1 MTYARSMLCMFFTLE
16 FLLLLTAHT
25 SAITTTTISIPNT
38 NNTATGIAV
47 VRLLLLALAPRD
59 AINTVKFTELML
71 FMLFIYENRC
81 SQCIISPLTV
91 GSGLVFLVLV
101 VTVLVVLGLCDS
113 CVVVVVEMAD
123 VTDGLLKPIVESIGM
138 LNRVDTVADVTVMVS
153 VNIHNV

>member
-1 MTYARSMLCMFFTLE
+1 MTYTRSMLCIFFTLE

-47 VRLLLLALAPRD
+47 VVRLLLLALTPRD
-59 AINTVKFTELML
+59 AVNFLLYK
-71 FMLFIYENRC
+71 NRC
-81 SQCIISPLTV
+81 SQYVISPLTV
-91 GSGLVFLVLV
+91 GSFLVLV
-101 VTVLVVLGLCDS
+101 VTVLVVLDLHDS
-113 CVVVVVEMAD
+113 CVVVVVDMAD
-123 VTDGLLKPIVESIGM
+123 VTDGVLKPIVESIGM

>member
-1 MTYARSMLCMFFTLE
+1 MLCIFFTLE

-47 VRLLLLALAPRD
+47 AVRLLLLALTPRD
-59 AINTVKFTELML
+59 AVNFLL
-71 FMLFIYENRC
+71 YENRC
-81 SQCIISPLTV
+81 SQCVISPLTV

-101 VTVLVVLGLCDS
+101 VTVLVVLDLRDS
-113 CVVVVVEMAD
+113 CVVVVVDMAD

-153 VNIHNV
+153 VN

>member
-59 AINTVKFTELML
+59 AIINTVKFTELML
-71 FMLFIYENRC
+71 LYM
-81 SQCIISPLTV
+81 Q
-91 GSGLVFLVLV
+91 
-101 VTVLVVLGLCDS
+101 
-113 CVVVVVEMAD
+113 
-123 VTDGLLKPIVESIGM
+123 IG
-138 LNRVDTVADVTVMVS
+138 AVS
-153 VNIHNV
+153 V

>member
-1 MTYARSMLCMFFTLE
+1 MLCMFFTLE

-47 VRLLLLALAPRD
+47 VVRLLLLALTPRD
-59 AINTVKFTELML
+59 AVNFLL
-71 FMLFIYENRC
+71 YENRC
-81 SQCIISPLTV
+81 SQYVISPVTV
-91 GSGLVFLVLV
+91 GSFLVLV
-101 VTVLVVLGLCDS
+101 VTVLVVLDLRDS
-113 CVVVVVEMAD
+113 CVVVVVDMAD

>member
-1 MTYARSMLCMFFTLE
+1 MLCMFFTLE

-47 VRLLLLALAPRD
+47 VVRLLLLALTPRD
-59 AINTVKFTELML
+59 AVNFLL
-71 FMLFIYENRC
+71 YENRC
-81 SQCIISPLTV
+81 SQCVISPLTV

-101 VTVLVVLGLCDS
+101 VTVLVVLGLRDS
-113 CVVVVVEMAD
+113 CVVVVVDMAD

>member
-47 VRLLLLALAPRD
+47 AVRLLLLALTPRD
-59 AINTVKFTELML
+59 AVNFLL
-71 FMLFIYENRC
+71 YENRC
-81 SQCIISPLTV
+81 SQCVISPLTV

-101 VTVLVVLGLCDS
+101 VTVLVVLDLRDS
-113 CVVVVVEMAD
+113 CVVVVVDMAD

>member
-1 MTYARSMLCMFFTLE
+1 MLCIFFTLE

-38 NNTATGIAV
+38 NNTATGITVA
-47 VRLLLLALAPRD
+47 VRLLLLALTPRD
-59 AINTVKFTELML
+59 AVNFLL
-71 FMLFIYENRC
+71 YENRC
-81 SQCIISPLTV
+81 SQCVISPLTV

-101 VTVLVVLGLCDS
+101 VTVLVVLGLRDS
-113 CVVVVVEMAD
+113 CVVVVVDMAD

>member
-1 MTYARSMLCMFFTLE
+1 MLCMFFTLE

-47 VRLLLLALAPRD
+47 VVRLLLLALTPRD
-59 AINTVKFTELML
+59 AVNFLL
-71 FMLFIYENRC
+71 YENRC
-81 SQCIISPLTV
+81 SQCVISPLTV

-101 VTVLVVLGLCDS
+101 VTVLVVLDLRDS
-113 CVVVVVEMAD
+113 CVVVVVDMAD